1 LFVCLGAFAED
12 EETKLKPS
20 NGWDIGFNYT
30 YHAPSKFS
38 DVDNNINEHIFKL
51 PVNFITSF
59 SNENRELFSIKLG
72 FDISFD
78 GFYGKCVHYKPYCC
92 LNYYFDEAPNS
103 LLLGFNLIDVEINL
117 SKTVGIELNLV
128 HLNYSYT
135 AQKTYC
141 DSNFNLFLNYNNFHL
156 YAGLN
161 VYYEKTMNNKIGFN
175 VGFTIRSMN
184 ETYKN
189 NTKVE
194 TENETYKNNTKVETE
209 NETYKNNT
217 KVETENETYKNNTK
231 VETENETY
239 KNNTKVETENENDKK
254 GLSCKEWSNG
264 TISFYYDGY
273 DILIQRETGELVSSF
288 PKEEGKHYLNFIS
301 SKLDTLTLDIKGNK
315 IVYIINGYCAY

>member
-1 LFVCLGAFAED
+1 MKKILCLFVCLFVCLGAFAE
-12 EETKLKPS
+12 TTRLKPS
-20 NGWDIGFNYT
+20 IGYDIGFGYT
-30 YHAPSKFS
+30 YHAPTKYS
-38 DVDNNINEHIFKL
+38 DVDNNINEHVFKL

-78 GFYGKCVHYKPYCC
+78 GFYGYLEDKNTKKSYYF
-92 LNYYFDEAPNS
+92 YFDEAPS
-103 LLLGFNLIDVEINL
+103 GLLLGFNLIDVEINL
-117 SKTVGIELNLV
+117 NKTVGIELNLV

-141 DSNFNLFLNYNNFHL
+141 DSNFNLFLNCSDNFRL

-161 VYYEKTMNNKIGFN
+161 VYYEKTINNKLGFNIGFT
-175 VGFTIRSMN
+175 FRSIN
-184 ETYKN
+184 KN

-217 KVETENETYKNNTK
+217 KVETENKT
-231 VETENETY
+231 
-239 KNNTKVETENENDKK
+239 K
-254 GLSCKEWSNG
+254 GLSFEERSNG

-273 DILIQRETGELVSSF
+273 DILIQRETGELVNLF
-288 PKEEGKHYLNFIS
+288 PKEERNRYLKLIS
-301 SKLDTLTLDIKGNK
+301 SKLDTMELSIVDNK
-315 IVYIINGYCAY
+315 FVYIINGAFVY

>member
-1 LFVCLGAFAED
+1 MFVWLFVCLGAFAED

-209 NETYKNNT
+209 NE
-217 KVETENETYKNNTK
+217 
-231 VETENETY
+231 
-239 KNNTKVETENENDKK
+239 NDKK

>member
-1 LFVCLGAFAED
+1 MKKILCLFVCLFVCLGAFAED

-20 NGWDIGFNYT
+20 ICWDIGFNYT

-92 LNYYFDEAPNS
+92 LNYYFDEAPSS

-209 NETYKNNT
+209 NE
-217 KVETENETYKNNTK
+217 
-231 VETENETY
+231 
-239 KNNTKVETENENDKK
+239 NDKK
-254 GLSCKEWSNG
+254 SLSCKEWSNG